1 MEHKAYYYAFNI
13 ESEINVIILYSIVS
27 LVGKKEFRNEHE
39 KIFNNMNEIMTI

>member
-27 LVGKKEFRNEHE
+27 LVGKKNLEM
-39 KIFNNMNEIMTI
+39 NMKKYSIT